1 MHGGNHPSFASI
13 FEKNLSLFIFGGC
26 AGHYNRDSYSKS
38 MDFTEIDGFLMKFQI
53 LTSRKIWKI
62 MRKNNFHKKI
72 CKKDFFFMSIS
83 WAEIHRLPHSF
94 GLWGCWGLTN
104 IVHFDKIRGFSRF
117 QVTFQRMSTG
127 KCSPL
132 KSRGENVK
140 QLQLLDNRF
149 AALKTAR
156 KLFAKVI
163 QCISNV
169 IAVSDFHFFWFLM
182 IFWWF

>member
-1 MHGGNHPSFASI
+1 MIS
-13 FEKNLSLFIFGGC
+13 EK
-26 AGHYNRDSYSKS
+26 K
-38 MDFTEIDGFLMKFQI
+38 T
-53 LTSRKIWKI
+53 
-62 MRKNNFHKKI
+62 
-72 CKKDFFFMSIS
+72 FFFVMSI
-83 WAEIHRLPHSF
+83 WVEILRLAHSF

-104 IVHFDKIRGFSRF
+104 IVHFDKIRGFPRF
-117 QVTFQRMSTG
+117 QVTFQRVSTG

-169 IAVSDFHFFWFLM
+169 IAVSNFLFFCVFDDFLRILVKNMKIRAKSIKNHQKPTNP
-182 IFWWF
+182 